1 VRSLRSTSE
10 SGVER
15 GTRHRV
21 RGLHSRQAKRQRY
34 GHLFGR
40 IENGRTDVDLTV
52 IGKVNGIEIYRM
64 FIASV
69 VFLDD
74 SHKINFYHACGTS

>member
-1 VRSLRSTSE
+1 VSSLRSASR
-10 SGVER
+10 SGMER
-15 GTRHRV
+15 GKRHIPGKRKAKVWSLIGRV
-21 RGLHSRQAKRQRY
+21 
-34 GHLFGR
+34 
-40 IENGRTDVDLTV
+40 ENGRTDVDLTV